1 METGAGFRR
10 LFFYGAGQSQVRR
23 RRRERRRLTLRRT
36 IKQMPDA
43 NSANTTHIAMV
54 NAGPGVMKGNGVQ
67 PLDIDCIITA
77 MIRLEIV
84 TGRNSTNRRLI
95 NSSPRNNIAITI
107 QNTGV
112 INQRVSARDNG
123 FCVSPVMLD

>member
-1 METGAGFRR
+1 M
-10 LFFYGAGQSQVRR
+10 
-23 RRRERRRLTLRRT
+23 RRT

-112 INQRVSARDNG
+112 INQRVSAGDNG